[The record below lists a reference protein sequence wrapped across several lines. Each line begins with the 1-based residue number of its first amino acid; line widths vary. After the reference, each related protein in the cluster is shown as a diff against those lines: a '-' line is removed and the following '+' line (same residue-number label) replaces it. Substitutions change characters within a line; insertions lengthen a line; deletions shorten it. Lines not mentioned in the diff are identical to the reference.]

1 METYILIT
9 YIFIDFCKSNTELL
23 SSEIH
28 VRHEKKPPQKNA
40 WLTSSIVNI
49 PQKSSLKPFIL
60 WEQPSTAQVAEVT
73 KKKKK
78 WKFCN
83 KLKHL
88 REELGKSTKRIP
100 LKLDEKKTLTGFFKS
115 YPASWNYHLT
125 NLNAKFKWLFDQCP
139 PLDSILFMF
148 CIYLFMFPS
157 FPPLSYQNGQ
167 TQSNNSS
174 ATAEELFEWVWR
186 FCTSFVISIMWAR
199 VIWPL
204 QSNKFCVWR
213 VIYLES

>member
-73 KKKKK
+73 KKKQK

-139 PLDSILFMF
+139 PLDFILFVF
-148 CIYLFMFPS
+148 YLLIHVSIIPTTIIPKWSNTIKQFV
-157 FPPLSYQNGQ
+157 
-167 TQSNNSS
+167 NNSRRIV
-174 ATAEELFEWVWR
+174 WVSLTILY
-186 FCTSFVISIMWAR
+186 FLCNFNNVS
-199 VIWPL
+199 
-204 QSNKFCVWR
+204 QS
-213 VIYLES
+213 YLAASK